1 MERCAVLV
9 SRLRGLSRHQASNA
23 TLGLSTQDLT
33 NVLDTINCLNL
44 MAHYILV
51 SAGLELQQFTAFSM
65 WLRHEIDIQAADPTS
80 ASAEEVAE
88 KDTMIDHAKVLN
100 YVQGAMTKSR
110 LVEFFQQPSDI
121 EERPQL
127 DLAAEGT
134 SLYDLYKKEL
144 KRYNQSTQM
153 DKRLPR
159 LNDLFAHLSRQCEVI
174 FNMISQTQR
183 RNVMYGKPLLI
194 ERNYNPGTMDARMRF
209 EVRPYKLPIQDIC

>member
-1 MERCAVLV
+1 
-9 SRLRGLSRHQASNA
+9 
-23 TLGLSTQDLT
+23 
-33 NVLDTINCLNL
+33 

-80 ASAEEVAE
+80 ASAEEAAE

-127 DLAAEGT
+127 DLAAR
-134 SLYDLYKKEL
+134 DV
-144 KRYNQSTQM
+144 
-153 DKRLPR
+153 
-159 LNDLFAHLSRQCEVI
+159 FV
-174 FNMISQTQR
+174 
-183 RNVMYGKPLLI
+183 
-194 ERNYNPGTMDARMRF
+194 
-209 EVRPYKLPIQDIC
+209 